1 MNKFTL
7 QLVGASSLTFML
19 SGCSL
24 FFTDHSDD
32 YQKGQPVTSALEV
45 PEGSTPSSDVLV
57 IPNEKAIANLEGTKA
72 YSTPRA
78 PFVYYPMVAVGIEEK
93 DDSIELTVPAGIAQS
108 KRIVT
113 DFLTA
118 LHGAGTSIASQTDD
132 HILSVPF
139 DFHPQGWWA
148 SLWSS
153 ITRIHPVETA
163 FSFRF
168 DEKEQGKTLVSI
180 QFRDEQQDVEL
191 GNWMSPVQN
200 DDAYSVA
207 IRLWGTMGRQLN
219 QSSAYLSNRGETTS
233 FPIWVDHHGLF
244 AIHLGENVS
253 SADIDAKLSAA
264 GIYRIPGKDQML
276 APVPPE
282 DVARIGDIV
291 DFNLPFTSGEKSLKS
306 IKSVR
311 RNLDD
316 VSWEEREYP
325 YKISHQKAG
334 DFLVIDVSSMD
345 SPEVV
350 SYHLVQRFVN

>member
-45 PEGSTPSSDVLV
+45 PDGSTPSNDVLV
-57 IPNEKAIANLEGTKA
+57 IPNEKAIANLEGTTA

-93 DDSIELTVPAGIAQS
+93 DDSIELTVPAGLAQS

-139 DFHPQGWWA
+139 DFHPQGWFA
-148 SLWSS
+148 SLWSN
-153 ITRIHPVETA
+153 ITRIHPAQPA

-168 DEKEQGKTLVSI
+168 NELEGKTLVAV
-180 QFRDEQQDVEL
+180 QFRDEQQDAEA

-219 QSSAYLSNRGETTS
+219 QSSAYLSNRGETAS
-233 FPIWVDHHGLF
+233 YPIWVDHHGLF
-244 AIHLGENVS
+244 AIYLGDNVS
-253 SADIDAKLSAA
+253 QADIEAKLNAA
-264 GIYRIPGKDQML
+264 DMYLMPGPDQLL

-282 DVARIGDIV
+282 DVARIGDVI
-291 DFNLPFTSGEKSLKS
+291 DFNIPVGEDKKQKLFK
-306 IKSVR
+306 VRR

-316 VSWEEREYP
+316 VSWEQREYS

>member
-7 QLVGASSLTFML
+7 QLLSASSLTILL
-19 SGCSL
+19 SGCSV

-32 YQKGQPVTSALEV
+32 YQEEKPVTSTLEL
-45 PEGSTPSSDVLV
+45 PAGSMPVSDALV
-57 IPNEKAIANLEGTKA
+57 IPNEKNIANLDGKTA
-72 YSTPRA
+72 YTTPRA
-78 PFVYYPMVAVGIEEK
+78 PFVFYPMVAVATEERDDAIEF
-93 DDSIELTVPAGIAQS
+93 SVPADIAQV
-108 KRIVT
+108 KRIVA

-118 LHGAGTSIASQTDD
+118 LHGDGTSIASQSDSQ
-132 HILSVPF
+132 IISVPF

-148 SLWSS
+148 SLWSD
-153 ITRIHPVETA
+153 ITRIHPAQTA

-168 DEKEQGKTLVSI
+168 HEQEEGKTLVTV
-180 QFRDEQQDVEL
+180 QFRDEQQDVEP

-207 IRLWGTMGRQLN
+207 VRLWGTMGRQLN
-219 QSSAYLSNRGETTS
+219 QSSAYLSNRGDVAS

-244 AIHLGENVS
+244 AIHLGNNVS
-253 SADIDAKLSAA
+253 PSDLETKLNAA
-264 GIYRIPGKDQML
+264 GIYLIPGSDQLL

-282 DVARIGDIV
+282 DVARVGDVV
-291 DFNLPFTSGEKSLKS
+291 DLTLPLVDSDKIKSLKT
-306 IKSVR
+306 IR

-316 VSWEEREYP
+316 VSWEEREYT
-325 YKISHQKAG
+325 YKITHQKAG

-350 SYHLVQRFVN
+350 SYHLAQRFVN